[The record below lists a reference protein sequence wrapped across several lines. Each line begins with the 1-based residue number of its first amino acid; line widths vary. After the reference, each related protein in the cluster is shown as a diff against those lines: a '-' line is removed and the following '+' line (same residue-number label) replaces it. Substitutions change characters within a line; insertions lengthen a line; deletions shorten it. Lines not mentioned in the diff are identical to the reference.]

1 MCGHEERSRWT
12 VVADEESYQ
21 WAAAASRGTM
31 RSRILIA
38 DDHEMVRKGLR
49 AVLESAGHEV
59 CAEAS
64 TGREAVALAA
74 ELSPHLSILDVSMP
88 DLNGL
93 EATRKITAAQPGAE
107 VLVLTMHDSEQMIRD
122 VLATGARGYLLKS
135 DLAQDLL
142 TAVASLLQHKP
153 YFTSKVAELVLSGF
167 LGQGGAVADAPD
179 SPVGRLTPRQ
189 REIVQLIAEGFSTK
203 EMAARLG
210 VSIKTVE
217 AHRANVMRTLRV
229 DSVSDVVRY
238 AIRNGIVEA

>member
-1 MCGHEERSRWT
+1 VG
-12 VVADEESYQ
+12 
-21 WAAAASRGTM
+21 
-31 RSRILIA
+31 SRILIA

-59 CAEAS
+59 CGEAA

-74 ELSPHLSILDVSMP
+74 KLNPDLSILDVSMP

-93 EATRKITAAQPGAE
+93 EAAQRITSARADAE
-107 VLVLTMHDSEQMIRD
+107 VLVLTIHDTEQMIRD
-122 VLATGARGYLLKS
+122 VLAAGARGYLLKS
-135 DLAQDLL
+135 DLAADLL

-153 YFTSKVAELVLSGF
+153 YFTSKVAEVLLSGF
-167 LGQGGAVADAPD
+167 RGQGGALAGAPA
-179 SPVGRLTPRQ
+179 SPVSRLTTRQ
-189 REIVQLIAEGFSTK
+189 REIVQLIAEGLSTK

-217 AHRANVMRTLRV
+217 THRANVMRTLGV
-229 DSVSDVVRY
+229 DSVSDVVRF